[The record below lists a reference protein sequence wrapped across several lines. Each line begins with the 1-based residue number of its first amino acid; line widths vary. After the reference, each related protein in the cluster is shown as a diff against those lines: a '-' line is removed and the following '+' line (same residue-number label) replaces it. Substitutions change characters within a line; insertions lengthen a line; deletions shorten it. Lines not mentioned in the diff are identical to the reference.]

1 MNSMTNSE
9 DFSEKTVNLNPF
21 IQFKTWYS
29 EHRIS
34 GIAIPDSVSLGTAS
48 ENGQV
53 SIRSVLLKHFDDN
66 GFVFFTNYRSRKGL
80 QLSLNPRAAMLFYWP
95 ESGRQVR
102 IEGVT
107 EKVTEED
114 SESYFKTRP
123 RESQLTAWASEQSTV
138 IPDRQYLYD
147 RYNFY
152 KDKYSEKPVD
162 RPLHWGGFRLI
173 PEWFEFWQNGE
184 FRLHDRI
191 TYTKSKDQWIIE
203 RLAP

>member
-1 MNSMTNSE
+1 MYSMTRND
-9 DFSEKTVNLNPF
+9 DFSEETVNPNPF
-21 IQFKTWYS
+21 IQFKVWYS
-29 EHRIS
+29 EHLS
-34 GIAIPDSVSLGTAS
+34 AGVSIPDSVSLGTAS
-48 ENGQV
+48 EDGKV
-53 SIRSVLLKHFDDN
+53 SVRSVLIKHFDDN
-66 GFVFFTNYRSRKGL
+66 GFVFFTNYKSRKGL
-80 QLSLNPRAAMLFYWP
+80 QLLSNPRAAMLFYWP

-123 RESQLTAWASEQSTV
+123 RESQLSAWASEQSTV
-138 IPDRQYLYD
+138 IPNRRYLYD
-147 RYNFY
+147 QYNFY
-152 KDKYSEKPVD
+152 KNKYSEKPVD
-162 RPLHWGGFRLI
+162 RPQHWGGFRLI

-191 TYTKSKDQWIIE
+191 TYTKRKALWVIE